1 MSAVKVIAIGTSTGI
16 ILPNETLARL
26 NVKSGDT
33 LYITETPNG
42 FQLSPFDEKFAPKK
56 EVAGRVVRR
65 YRDASKKLAS

>member
-65 YRDASKKLAS
+65 YRDASKKLA